1 MLTSLFEFL
10 FKYRPVV
17 FQQGDFSLG
26 VAGPVAVGA
35 IVAGLIGVLALLTYM
50 GVRGKTRP
58 LDRLVLGGLRFA
70 GLAVLAFCLLRPALV
85 VSTVV
90 PQQNFVGVLLDDSRS
105 MEIQDFEGR
114 SRGSFLQETFGA
126 PDSPVLTALSD
137 RFAVRFFRFS
147 SRTERIEDASEM
159 SFTGSRTRLGPAL
172 ERARSELASV
182 PLSGL
187 VVVTDGADNSGEEFA
202 EALMPLQAQ
211 GIPVYTVAVG
221 EESFERDIQVS
232 RADPPRTVLTGSS
245 LVVDVV
251 VTHAG
256 YEGETVSVIV
266 EDEGQIVSTEEIELP
281 DEGQPITVPVRFT
294 ASTTGARAYTF
305 RVPVEEDEQVTQ
317 NNSQTALVSV
327 EDRREKILYF
337 EGEPRYEVGF
347 LGRAVQDDDN
357 LQLVVLQRTAENKFL
372 RLNVDDG
379 EELQGGFPDTR
390 AELFAYRS
398 LVLGTVEASFFTGD
412 QLQMIADFVDKRGGS
427 LLALGGRNSFARGRY
442 AGTPVADA
450 LPVVFSDA
458 DARPDGYHTQVRIE
472 PTQAGLGFPALQLAG
487 TEVESAER
495 WSELPSLLTYNPLYQ
510 VKPGATT
517 LLQGVAEDL
526 PGEHVALAFQRY
538 GRGKSLSL
546 AVQDT
551 WIWQMQLPLEDT
563 THETFWRQLLRWLV
577 DGVPDQVTGEVP
589 RDRVEPGESVA
600 LRAVVNDSTYLGM
613 SNSVVEATVTTPL
626 GEEVDIGMDWALD
639 SDYGEYE
646 ADYIPSEE
654 GLHTLTVRAYDGDE
668 LIGVD
673 EAYFQVAP
681 QRSEYF
687 DAGARM
693 PLLERIADETGGLS
707 YSPETVATLP
717 EDIRVTGA
725 GVTLVEEMDLWD
737 MPILLLLLLALILGE
752 WGYRRLRGLV

>member
-1 MLTSLFEFL
+1 MLTRLFEFL

-17 FQQGDFSLG
+17 FQEGDFSLG
-26 VAGPVAVGA
+26 VAGPVAAGA
-35 IVAGLIGVLALLTYM
+35 IAAGLVGLLALLTYR

-58 LDRLVLGGLRFA
+58 MDRLVLGGLRFA

-105 MEIQDFEGR
+105 MEIQDFGDQPR
-114 SRGSFLQETFGA
+114 SSFLQRNFGTPDA
-126 PDSPVLTALSD
+126 PVVSALSD

-147 SRTERIEDASEM
+147 SRTERIDDVAEM

-187 VVVTDGADNSGEEFA
+187 VVVTDGADNSGEELT

-211 GIPVYTVAVG
+211 GIPVYTVGVG
-221 EESFERDIQVS
+221 GESFERDIQVS

-245 LVVDVV
+245 VVVDVV
-251 VTHAG
+251 VTHSG
-256 YEGETVSVIV
+256 YEGETVSLIV
-266 EDEGQIVSTEEIELP
+266 EDEGQIVSTEEVELP
-281 DEGQPITVPVRFT
+281 DEGQPVTVPVRFT

-305 RVPVEEDEQVTQ
+305 RVPVDEDEQVTR

-347 LGRAVQDDDN
+347 LGRAVEDDDN

-390 AELFAYRS
+390 AELFSYRS

-427 LLALGGRNSFARGRY
+427 LLALGGRNSFARGGY
-442 AGTPVADA
+442 AGTPVADV
-450 LPVVFSDA
+450 LPVVFSEG
-458 DARPDGYHTQVRIE
+458 DARPDGYHTFVKLE
-472 PTQAGLGFPALQLAG
+472 PTPAGLGFPALQLAD
-487 TEVESAER
+487 TEEESEAR
-495 WSELPSLLTYNPLYQ
+495 WPELPFLLTYNPLHR

-517 LLQGVAEDL
+517 LLRGIAEDL
-526 PGEHVALAFQRY
+526 PEEHVALAFQRY
-538 GRGKSLSL
+538 GAGKSLSL

-551 WIWQMQLPLEDT
+551 WVWQMQLPLKDT

-577 DGVPDQVTGEVP
+577 DGVPDQVTAEVP
-589 RDRVEPGESVA
+589 RDRVEPGETVA
-600 LRAVVNDSTYLGM
+600 FTAIVNDSTYLGM
-613 SNSVVEATVTTPL
+613 SNSIVEATVTTPL
-626 GEEVDIGMDWALD
+626 GEEIELRMDWAVD
-639 SDYGEYE
+639 SGAGEYS
-646 ADYIPSEE
+646 ADFVPSEE
-654 GLHTLTVRAYDGDE
+654 GLHTLTVRAYDGED

-693 PLLERIADETGGLS
+693 PLLERIADETGGIS
-707 YSPETVATLP
+707 YTPETVAALP

-737 MPILLLLLLALILGE
+737 MPILLLLLLALIMGE
-752 WGYRRLRGLV
+752 WGYRRVRGLV

>member
-1 MLTSLFEFL
+1 MLTNLFEFL

-17 FQQGDFSLG
+17 FQEGDFSLG
-26 VAGPVAVGA
+26 VAGAVATGA
-35 IVAGLIGVLALLTYM
+35 VVASVIAGFALLTYL

-58 LDRLVLGGLRFA
+58 MDRLVLGGLRFA

-105 MEIQDFEGR
+105 MEIQDYDGR
-114 SRGSFLQETFGA
+114 SRGSFLQETFGTPEA
-126 PDSPVLTALSD
+126 PVLSALSD
-137 RFAVRFFRFS
+137 RFAVRYFRFS
-147 SRTERIEDASEM
+147 SRTERIEDFSDI

-187 VVVTDGADNSGEEFA
+187 VVVTDGADNSGEELT

-211 GIPVYTVAVG
+211 GIPVYTVGVG

-245 LVVDVV
+245 VVVDVV

-256 YEGETVSVIV
+256 YEGETVSLIV
-266 EDEGQIVSTEEIELP
+266 EDEGQIVSTEEVELP
-281 DEGQPITVPVRFT
+281 DEGQPVTVPVRFT
-294 ASTTGARAYTF
+294 ASIPGPRAYTF
-305 RVPVEEDEQVTQ
+305 RIPLEEDEQVTQ

-347 LGRAVQDDDN
+347 LGRAVADDDN

-390 AELFAYRS
+390 AELYSYRS

-427 LLALGGRNSFARGRY
+427 LLALGGRNSFARGGY
-442 AGTPVADA
+442 AGTPVADV

-458 DARPDGYHTQVRIE
+458 DARPDGYFARIRVE
-472 PTQAGLGFPALQLAG
+472 PTQAGLGVPALQLAG
-487 TEVESAER
+487 TEEESGAR
-495 WSELPSLLTYNPLYQ
+495 WSELPLLLTYNPLHR

-517 LLQGVAEDL
+517 LLQGIAEDL
-526 PGEHVALAFQRY
+526 PEEHVALAFQRY
-538 GRGKSLSL
+538 GAGKSLSL

-551 WIWQMQLPLEDT
+551 WIWQMQLPLEDD
-563 THETFWRQLLRWLV
+563 THETFWRQMLRWLV
-577 DGVPDQVTGEVP
+577 DGVPDQVTGQVP

-600 LRAVVNDSTYLGM
+600 LTAVVNDSSYLGM
-613 SNSVVEATVTTPL
+613 SNSLVEATVTTPL
-626 GEEVDIGMDWALD
+626 GEEVELAMDWAVD
-639 SDYGEYE
+639 SNAGEYE
-646 ADYIPSEE
+646 TDFIPSED
-654 GLHTLTVRAYDGDE
+654 GLHTLSVRAYDGDD

-687 DAGARM
+687 DAGARE
-693 PLLERIADETGGLS
+693 PLLQRIADETGGIF
-707 YSPETVATLP
+707 YTPETVAALP

-737 MPILLLLLLALILGE
+737 MPILLLLLLALIMGE

>member
-17 FQQGDFSLG
+17 FQEGDFSLG
-26 VAGPVAVGA
+26 VAGAVATGA
-35 IVAGLIGVLALLTYM
+35 VVASLVAVLALLTYL

-70 GLAVLAFCLLRPALV
+70 GLAVLVFCLLRPALV

-105 MEIQDFEGR
+105 MEIQDYDDR
-114 SRGSFLQETFGA
+114 SRSAFLQETFGT
-126 PDSPVLTALSD
+126 PDSPVLSALSD
-137 RFAVRFFRFS
+137 RFAVRYFRFS
-147 SRTERIEDASEM
+147 SRTERIEDFSEM
-159 SFTGSRTRLGPAL
+159 SFMGSRTRLGPAL

-187 VVVTDGADNSGEEFA
+187 VLVTDGADNSGEELT

-211 GIPVYTVAVG
+211 GIPVYTVGVG
-221 EESFERDIQVS
+221 EENFQRDIQVS
-232 RADPPRTVLTGSS
+232 RADPPRTVLAGSS

-251 VTHAG
+251 VTHTG
-256 YEGETVSVIV
+256 YEGETVSLFV
-266 EDEGQIVSTEEIELP
+266 EDEGQIVSTEEVELP
-281 DEGQPITVPVRFT
+281 DDGQPVTVPVRFT
-294 ASTTGARAYTF
+294 ASTPGARAYTF
-305 RVPVEEDEQVTQ
+305 RVPVAVDEQVTQ

-327 EDRREKILYF
+327 EDRSEKILYF

-347 LGRAVQDDDN
+347 LGRAVADDDN

-390 AELFAYRS
+390 AELYAYRS

-427 LLALGGRNSFARGRY
+427 LLALGGRNSFARGGY
-442 AGTPVADA
+442 AGTPVADV

-458 DARPDGYHTQVRIE
+458 DARPDGYFARIRVE
-472 PTQAGLGFPALQLAG
+472 PTQAGLGVPALQLAG
-487 TEVESAER
+487 TEEESGAR
-495 WSELPSLLTYNPLYQ
+495 WSELPLLLTYNPLHR

-517 LLQGVAEDL
+517 LLQGIAEDL
-526 PGEHVALAFQRY
+526 PEEHVALAFQRY
-538 GRGKSLSL
+538 GAGKSLSL

-551 WIWQMQLPLEDT
+551 WIWQMQLPLEDD
-563 THETFWRQLLRWLV
+563 THETFWRQMLRWLV
-577 DGVPDQVTGEVP
+577 DGVPDQVTAQVP
-589 RDRVEPGESVA
+589 RDRAEPGESVVLTA
-600 LRAVVNDSTYLGM
+600 TVNDSSYLGM

-626 GEEVDIGMDWALD
+626 GEEVELGMDWAVD
-639 SDYGEYE
+639 SNAGEYE
-646 ADYIPSEE
+646 TDFTPSEE
-654 GLHTLTVRAYDGDE
+654 GLHTLTVRAYAGDD

-687 DAGARM
+687 DAGART
-693 PLLERIADETGGLS
+693 PLLERIADETGGIS
-707 YSPETVATLP
+707 YTPETVGALP

-737 MPILLLLLLALILGE
+737 MPILLLLLLVLILGE

>member
-1 MLTSLFEFL
+1 MLTDLFEFL

-17 FQQGDFSLG
+17 FQEGDFSLG
-26 VAGPVAVGA
+26 LAGSVAIGAVVAGVAA
-35 IVAGLIGVLALLTYM
+35 LLALLTYW
-50 GVRGKTRP
+50 GVRGKTRR
-58 LDRLVLGGLRFA
+58 LDRIVLGGLRLA
-70 GLAVLAFCLLRPALV
+70 GLALLGFCMLRPSLMI
-85 VSTVV
+85 STVV

-105 MEIQDFEGR
+105 MEIQDFGERPR
-114 SRGSFLQETFGA
+114 SAFLHETFGT
-126 PDSPVLTALSD
+126 PDSPVLSALSE

-147 SRTERIEDASEM
+147 SGTERIEGFSDM

-172 ERARSELASV
+172 ERARAELASV

-211 GIPVYTVAVG
+211 GIPVYTVGVG
-221 EESFERDIQVS
+221 EESFDRDIQVS

-251 VTHAG
+251 VTHTG
-256 YEGETVSVIV
+256 YEGETVSLMV
-266 EDEGQIVSTEEIELP
+266 EDEGQIVSTLDIELP
-281 DEGQPITVPVRFT
+281 SEGQPITVPVRFT

-305 RVPVEEDEQVTQ
+305 RIPVEADEQVTQ

-347 LGRAVQDDDN
+347 LGRAVADDDN

-372 RLNVDDG
+372 RLNVDG
-379 EELQGGFPDTR
+379 PEELQRGFPDTR
-390 AELFAYRS
+390 AELYSYRS
-398 LVLGTVEASFFTGD
+398 LMLGTVEASFFTGD

-427 LLALGGRNSFARGRY
+427 LLALGGRNSFARGGY
-442 AGTPVADA
+442 AGTPVADV
-450 LPVVFSDA
+450 LPVVFSDE
-458 DARPDGYHTQVRIE
+458 DAHPDGYHALVKIE
-472 PTQAGLGFPALQLAG
+472 PTQAGMGFPALQLAG
-487 TEVESAER
+487 SEEESGER
-495 WSELPSLLTYNPLYQ
+495 WSELPFLLTYNPLYG

-517 LLQGVAEDL
+517 LLHGISEEL

-551 WIWQMQLPLEDT
+551 WIWQMQLPLEDD
-563 THETFWRQLLRWLV
+563 THEIFWRQLLRWLV
-577 DGVPDQVTGEVP
+577 DGVPDQVTAEVP
-589 RDRVEPGESVA
+589 RDRVEPGETVQ
-600 LRAVVNDSTYLGM
+600 LTAVVNDSTYLGL

-626 GEEVDIGMDWALD
+626 GEEIELGMDWALD

-646 ADYIPSEE
+646 ADLVPSEE
-654 GLHTLTVRAYDGDE
+654 GLHTLTVRAYDGDD

-681 QRSEYF
+681 QQSEYF
-687 DAGARM
+687 DAGARA
-693 PLLERIADETGGLS
+693 PLLQRIADETGGRS
-707 YSPETVATLP
+707 YTPETVSALP
-717 EDIRVTGA
+717 EDIRITGA
-725 GVTLVEEMDLWD
+725 GVTLVEELPLWD
-737 MPILLLLLLALILGE
+737 MPILLLILLALILGE

>member
-1 MLTSLFEFL
+1 MLTNLFEFL

-17 FQQGDFSLG
+17 FQEGDFSLG
-26 VAGPVAVGA
+26 AAGPVATGA
-35 IVAGLIGVLALLTYM
+35 VVAAVVALLALLTYR
-50 GVRGKTRP
+50 GVRGKTRG
-58 LDRLVLGGLRFA
+58 LDRVVLGGLRFA
-70 GLAVLAFCLLRPALV
+70 GLAVLGFCLLRPSLV
-85 VSTVV
+85 ISTVV

-105 MEIQDFEGR
+105 MEIQDFDGR
-114 SRGSFLQETFGA
+114 ARSAFLRETFGT
-126 PDSPVLTALSD
+126 PDSPVLSALSD

-147 SRTERIEDASEM
+147 SGTQRIENSSEM
-159 SFTGSRTRLGPAL
+159 SFMGSRTRLGQAL

-187 VVVTDGADNSGEEFA
+187 VLVTDGADNSGEELT

-211 GIPVYTVAVG
+211 GIPVYAVGVG

-232 RADPPRTVLTGSS
+232 RADPPRNVLTGSS

-251 VTHAG
+251 VTHSG
-256 YEGETVSVIV
+256 YADETVSLFV
-266 EDEGQIVSTEEIELP
+266 EDEGQIVSSEEIELP
-281 DEGQPITVPVRFT
+281 AGGQPVTVPVRFT

-305 RVPVEEDEQVTQ
+305 RIPVQADEQVTQ
-317 NNSQTALVSV
+317 NNSQTALVNV

-347 LGRAVQDDDN
+347 LGRAISDDDN

-427 LLALGGRNSFARGRY
+427 LLALGGRNSFARGGY
-442 AGTPVADA
+442 AGTPVADV
-450 LPVVFSDA
+450 LPVVFSDQ
-458 DARPDGYHTQVRIE
+458 DARPDGYHTFVKIQ
-472 PTQAGLGFPALQLAG
+472 PTQAGLSFPALQLAG
-487 TEVESAER
+487 SEEESAER
-495 WSELPSLLTYNPLYQ
+495 WSELPLLLTYNPLHR

-517 LLQGVAEDL
+517 LLQGIAENL
-526 PGEHVALAFQRY
+526 PEDHVALAFQRY
-538 GRGKSLSL
+538 GSGKTLSL

-577 DGVPDQVTGEVP
+577 DGVPDQVTGQVP
-589 RDRVEPGESVA
+589 RDRVEPGENVELTA
-600 LRAVVNDSTYLGM
+600 IVNDSTYLGM
-613 SNSVVEATVTTPL
+613 SNSVVEATVTTPA
-626 GEEVDIGMDWALD
+626 GEEIEVGMDWAVD
-639 SDYGEYE
+639 SDSGEYE
-646 ADYIPSEE
+646 GDFTPSEE
-654 GLHTLTVRAYDGDE
+654 GLHTLTVRAYDGDD

-681 QRSEYF
+681 QQSEYF
-687 DAGARM
+687 DAGART
-693 PLLERIADETGGLS
+693 PLLERIADETGGRA
-707 YSPETVATLP
+707 YTPETVAALP

-737 MPILLLLLLALILGE
+737 MPVLLLILLALILGE

>member
-17 FQQGDFSLG
+17 FQEGDFSLG
-26 VAGPVAVGA
+26 VAGAVATGA
-35 IVAGLIGVLALLTYM
+35 VVAGLIAVFALLTYL

-70 GLAVLAFCLLRPALV
+70 GLLVLAFCLLRPALV

-105 MEIQDFEGR
+105 MEIQDFGGR
-114 SRGSFLQETFGA
+114 SRGSFLQETFGT
-126 PDSPVLTALSD
+126 PDSPVLSALSD
-137 RFAVRFFRFS
+137 RFAVRYFRFS
-147 SRTERIEDASEM
+147 SRTDRIEDFSEM
-159 SFTGSRTRLGPAL
+159 SFMGSRTRLGPAL

-187 VVVTDGADNSGEEFA
+187 VLVTDGADNSGEELT

-211 GIPVYTVAVG
+211 GIPVYTVGVG
-221 EESFERDIQVS
+221 EESFRRDIQVS

-245 LVVDVV
+245 VVVDVV
-251 VTHAG
+251 VTHMG
-256 YEGETVSVIV
+256 YEGETVSLIV
-266 EDEGQIVSTEEIELP
+266 EDEGQIVSTEEVELP
-281 DEGQPITVPVRFT
+281 DEGQPVTVPVRFT
-294 ASTTGARAYTF
+294 ASTPGARAYTF
-305 RVPVEEDEQVTQ
+305 RIPVAVDEQVTQ

-347 LGRAVQDDDN
+347 LGRAVADDDN

-390 AELFAYRS
+390 AELYAYRS
-398 LVLGTVEASFFTGD
+398 LILGTVEASFFTGD

-427 LLALGGRNSFARGRY
+427 LLALGGRNSFARGGY
-442 AGTPVADA
+442 AGTPVADV
-450 LPVVFSDA
+450 LPVVFSDG
-458 DARPDGYHTQVRIE
+458 DARPDGYHTFIRVE
-472 PTQAGLGFPALQLAG
+472 PTQAGLGVPALQLAA
-487 TEVESAER
+487 TEEESGAR
-495 WSELPSLLTYNPLYQ
+495 WPELPLLLTYNPLHRI
-510 VKPGATT
+510 KPGATT
-517 LLQGVAEDL
+517 LLRGIADDL
-526 PGEHVALAFQRY
+526 PEEHVALAFQRY
-538 GRGKSLSL
+538 GAGKSLSL

-551 WIWQMQLPLEDT
+551 WIWQMQLPLEDD
-563 THETFWRQLLRWLV
+563 THETFWRQMLRWLV
-577 DGVPDQVTGEVP
+577 DGVPDQVTGQVP
-589 RDRVEPGESVA
+589 RDRAEPGESVA
-600 LRAVVNDSTYLGM
+600 LTAIVNDSSYLGM

-626 GEEVDIGMDWALD
+626 GEEVELGMDWAVD
-639 SDYGEYE
+639 SDAGEYE
-646 ADYIPSEE
+646 TDFTPSDE
-654 GLHTLTVRAYDGDE
+654 GLHTLTVRAYDGDD

-687 DAGARM
+687 DAGART
-693 PLLERIADETGGLS
+693 PLLERIADETGGIS
-707 YSPETVATLP
+707 YTPETVAALP

-737 MPILLLLLLALILGE
+737 MPILLLLLLVLILGE
-752 WGYRRLRGLV
+752 WGYRRVRGLV